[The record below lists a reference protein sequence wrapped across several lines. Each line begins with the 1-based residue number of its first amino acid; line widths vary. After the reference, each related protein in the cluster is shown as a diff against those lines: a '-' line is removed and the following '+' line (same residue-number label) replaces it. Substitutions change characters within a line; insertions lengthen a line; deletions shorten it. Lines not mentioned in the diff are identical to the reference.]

1 MGESYW
7 IDSSEGRI
15 YGPLAG
21 SEDCKC
27 GVIGG
32 GIAGLT
38 TAYLLTKEGKTVVLV
53 DANKIG
59 EGCTGRNTGKVTTQH
74 DIIYS
79 KIKNKYDLEKARSY
93 YDGNKEAIDFIEK
106 IVTEN
111 NIECEF
117 ERGTSYIFAETDE
130 GLRQLKE
137 EYEVCKE
144 IDIDCNYIEELP
156 IPVESKGAIA
166 FNNVASFNPKMYC
179 DRLGDLIVKQG
190 GKIFENSPVTQV
202 ESGEKCSFQTRE
214 GKWVQCEQLVLA
226 SHFPFYD
233 GAGFFF
239 SRLDP
244 KRTYLVAGE
253 APEGFAEG
261 MYINVEEPGRSIHYI
276 NKENEHLLLIAG
288 DSHKVGV
295 DKGINHYEVLKEYG
309 RDKFGIKNYRY
320 EWSAEDYMT
329 PDNIPYIGPLNSENQ
344 NIYVAT
350 GFGKWGMTNGTLAGI
365 IISDLIVT
373 GESKYEDTFNPSR
386 AKAFLSSDF
395 FKFNMEVVYNYIKG
409 KLKVGDMEIHL
420 EEGEGKIINLNG
432 KRYGA
437 YKEGKHAVYIVDIT
451 CTHLGCELNWN
462 ENDKSWDCP
471 CHGSRFNYKGEV
483 LEGPATEALK
493 PYKCGENK
501 INSKIK

>member
-320 EWSAEDYMT
+320 EWSAEH
-329 PDNIPYIGPLNSENQ
+329 
-344 NIYVAT
+344 
-350 GFGKWGMTNGTLAGI
+350 TL
-365 IISDLIVT
+365 
-373 GESKYEDTFNPSR
+373 YRTF
-386 AKAFLSSDF
+386 K
-395 FKFNMEVVYNYIKG
+395 
-409 KLKVGDMEIHL
+409 
-420 EEGEGKIINLNG
+420 
-432 KRYGA
+432 
-437 YKEGKHAVYIVDIT
+437 
-451 CTHLGCELNWN
+451 
-462 ENDKSWDCP
+462 
-471 CHGSRFNYKGEV
+471 
-483 LEGPATEALK
+483 
-493 PYKCGENK
+493 
-501 INSKIK
+501 